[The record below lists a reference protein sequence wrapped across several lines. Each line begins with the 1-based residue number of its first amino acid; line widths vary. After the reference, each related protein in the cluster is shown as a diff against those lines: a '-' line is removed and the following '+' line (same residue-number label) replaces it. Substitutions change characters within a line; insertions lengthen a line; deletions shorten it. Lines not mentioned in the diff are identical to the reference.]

1 MGLRHFWHQGGKR
14 SHHHQAGEK
23 YGFHLVHPASPEMGR
38 TSRLRLLLNRRAVS
52 SHSAS
57 FALRRILNNAARH

>member
-38 TSRLRLLLNRRAVS
+38 TSRLRFAALQMRRKLTFRFV
-52 SHSAS
+52 
-57 FALRRILNNAARH
+57 RVAAHPE